1 MQGVAQSP
9 LAIRASVTRAAV
21 KGRFSWN
28 RSANVFDLELPGVK
42 GSERRGFVVF
52 MQKQYRSINLF
63 MLGPVWYSTISVDG
77 LIQTTRFGH
86 P

>member
-1 MQGVAQSP
+1 
-9 LAIRASVTRAAV
+9 
-21 KGRFSWN
+21 
-28 RSANVFDLELPGVK
+28 
-42 GSERRGFVVF
+42 